1 LNVAS
6 GRGYHQSA
14 DRSPLMRPPLPVALA
29 LTFALAALGVA
40 REASAQRAAFRLTVE
55 RATGAEPCADEP
67 TLRSSVRERLGYNP
81 FSDGATHSVV
91 LRFQRQNRGYSARL
105 LVASPGR
112 ARPAQRRLTSRARAC
127 TNLSDAVALAMAI
140 AIDPDA
146 VARTTVSA
154 PRGGGAA
161 SMLVG
166 APSADAVSRWEQRA
180 SLGWAPRVIA
190 RDARRRERGAQWS
203 ALVRVGLWAPGLL
216 PTVRVG
222 STELSPTVVLG
233 AGAQVQRWSVRVEA
247 SATWPALART
257 VANQE
262 VSLVSA
268 GLALVGCGAPVAWV
282 ALCASTHGTLTSAAS
297 ASLDAIA
304 ATVAPGW
311 AIGARAALEPRIARS
326 PVSLAIN
333 LEGLLWLVAPSVRVD
348 GQGLWTRPRASAGVE
363 LGAIVHF

>member
-1 LNVAS
+1 MLPAVAATT
-6 GRGYHQSA
+6 SA
-14 DRSPLMRPPLPVALA
+14 DRSSLMRPPLPVALA
-29 LTFALAALGVA
+29 LTFALVALGVA
-40 REASAQRAAFRLTVE
+40 REASAQRAAFRLSVE
-55 RATGAEPCADEP
+55 RAAGAEPCADEAI
-67 TLRSSVRERLGYNP
+67 LRASVRERLGYDP
-81 FSDGATHSVV
+81 FSDRATHSI
-91 LRFQRQNRGYSARL
+91 LLQFQRQNRGYSARL

-154 PRGGGAA
+154 PRSGAA
-161 SMLVG
+161 SVLVG
-166 APSADAVSRWEQRA
+166 APSADPVRRWEQRA
-180 SLGWAPRVIA
+180 SVAWAPRVIA
-190 RDARRRERGAQWS
+190 LEVRRRERPVQWS
-203 ALVRVGLWAPGLL
+203 ALARVGLWAPGLL

-222 STELSPTVVLG
+222 PTELSPTVVLG
-233 AGAQVQRWSVRVEA
+233 AAARVQRWSVRLEA

-262 VSLVSA
+262 VSLVNA
-268 GLALVGCGAPVAWV
+268 GLALIGCGSPVAWV
-282 ALCASTHGTLTSAAS
+282 ALCASTHGTLTSASS
-297 ASLDAIA
+297 ANLDAVA

-333 LEGLLWLVAPSVRVD
+333 LEGLVWLVAPSVRVD
-348 GQGLWTRPRASAGVE
+348 GQTLWIRSRASVGVE